1 MRILVVGGVAGGMS
15 FAARARRLSEES
27 EIVVFERDPYVS
39 FANCGLPY
47 YVAGEITER
56 DDLLLHTPE
65 SLAASLNLDVR
76 VGHEVLGIDRDAKTL
91 SVRTADGSQITE
103 PYDVLVLSTGA
114 APIVPPIKGL
124 DQESVRARCQVLRNV
139 PDVDAITALVDA
151 GAETAVIL
159 GGGFIGLEMAEAL
172 VHRAVKV
179 TLVDLADQVLA
190 PLDPEMA
197 RTVQSELT
205 RAGVDVRLGVSATE
219 IDDTDVILSDG
230 SHVPADLVVMAI
242 GVRPESD
249 LAAAAD
255 LELGLRDAVRVDE
268 NSLTSDPA
276 IYAVGDSVE
285 VTNAVTHQAGVVPLA
300 GLANR
305 QGRAAADH
313 LFGREAHRPAALG
326 TAIVRVFDVTAAS
339 TGASEKVLQAQGV
352 DYRKVYLHPNDHA
365 GYYPGASSIHL
376 KLLFSPEG
384 RILGAQAVGKA
395 GVDKRI
401 DVIATAIRGGLTV
414 DDLAELELAY
424 APPFGSAKDPINMA
438 GFMAQNL
445 LHGDVSF
452 WYGEDLPDL
461 PEGAVLLDV
470 RTPREFGRSCLPGA
484 LNIPHTELR
493 DRLHEIPI
501 GVPVYAYCASGFRSY
516 LAARILTQS
525 GYDAATLAG
534 GMATMK
540 AWLQIERESAE

>member
-15 FAARARRLSEES
+15 FAARARRLDES
-27 EIVVFERDPYVS
+27 AEIVVFERDPYVS

-47 YVAGEITER
+47 YVAREIEQR

-65 SLAASLNLDVR
+65 SLAASLKLDVR
-76 VGHEVLGIDRDAKTL
+76 VGHEVRSIDPAAKTITVHTP
-91 SVRTADGSQITE
+91 SGADVVE
-103 PYDVLVLSTGA
+103 AYDVLVLSTGA
-114 APIVPPIKGL
+114 APIIPPIQGL
-124 DQESVRARCQVLRNV
+124 DRDSVKARTHVLRNV
-139 PDVDAITALVDA
+139 PDVDAITALVDG
-151 GAETAVIL
+151 GAKTAVIL
-159 GGGFIGLEMAEAL
+159 GAGFIGLEMAEAL
-172 VHRAVKV
+172 VHRHLHVS
-179 TLVDLADQVLA
+179 LVDLADQVMA

-205 RAGVDVRLGVSATE
+205 RAGVDVHLGVSATA
-219 IDDTDVILSDG
+219 IDDEAVTLSDG
-230 SHVPADLVVMAI
+230 TRLPADLIVLAI

-249 LAAAAD
+249 LAAAAGLD
-255 LELGLRDAVRVDE
+255 LGVRGAVRVDDH
-268 NSLTSDPA
+268 SLTSDPS

-285 VTNAVTHQAGVVPLA
+285 VTNAVTDQVGVVPLA

-313 LFGREAHRPAALG
+313 LFGRTSQRPAALG
-326 TAIVRVFDVTAAS
+326 TAIVRVFNVTAAT
-339 TGASEKVLQAQGV
+339 TGASEKVLAAQGI

-376 KLLFSPEG
+376 KVIFSPEG
-384 RILGAQAVGKA
+384 TILGAQAVGRA

-445 LHGDVSF
+445 LRGDVAF
-452 WYGEDLPDL
+452 WYGEQLPDL
-461 PEGAVLLDV
+461 PADAVLLDV
-470 RTPREFGRSCLPGA
+470 RTPREVARGALPNQ

-493 DRLHEIPI
+493 ERIAEIPV
-501 GVPVYAYCASGFRSY
+501 GRPVYAYCASGFRSY

-525 GYDAATLAG
+525 GYEAATLAG

-540 AWLQIERESAE
+540 AWLQIDRESAE

>member
-15 FAARARRLSEES
+15 FAARARRLDES
-27 EIVVFERDPYVS
+27 AEIVVFERDPYVS

-47 YVAGEITER
+47 YVAGEIQKR
-56 DDLLLHTPE
+56 GDLLLHTPE
-65 SLAASLNLDVR
+65 TLAASLKLDVR
-76 VGHEVLGIDRDAKTL
+76 VDHEVVAIDRAAKTIQ
-91 SVRTADGSQITE
+91 VRTTDGTTTTE

-114 APIVPPIKGL
+114 APIVPPISGL
-124 DQESVRARCQVLRNV
+124 DRADVTARAHVLRNV
-139 PDVDAITALVDA
+139 PDVDAISALVDA
-151 GAETAVIL
+151 GARSAVIL
-159 GGGFIGLEMAEAL
+159 GAGFIGLEMAEAL
-172 VHRAVKV
+172 AHRGLSV
-179 TLVDLADQVLA
+179 TLVDLADQVMA

-197 RTVQSELT
+197 RTVQTALT
-205 RAGVDVRLGVSATE
+205 RAGVDVRLSVSATE
-219 IDDTDVILSDG
+219 ITAEDVVLSDG
-230 SHVPADLVVMAI
+230 SRIPAELIVLAI

-249 LAAAAD
+249 LAAAAGLD
-255 LELGLRDAVRVDE
+255 LGVRGAVHVDDHG
-268 NSLTSDPA
+268 LTSDPN

-285 VTNAVTHQAGVVPLA
+285 VTNAVTDQAGVVPLA

-313 LFGREAHRPAALG
+313 LFGRRSVRQPALG
-326 TAIVRVFDVTAAS
+326 TAIVRVFDVTAAT
-339 TGASEKVLQAQGV
+339 TGASEKVLTAQGV
-352 DYRKVYLHPNDHA
+352 DFRKIYLHPNDHA

-376 KLLFSPEG
+376 KLLFSPHG
-384 RILGAQAVGKA
+384 QILGAQAVGKS

-401 DVIATAIRGGLTV
+401 DVIATAIRGRMTV

-445 LHGDVSF
+445 LRGDVAF
-452 WYGEDLPDL
+452 WYGEQLPDL
-461 PEGAVLLDV
+461 PADAVLLDV
-470 RTPREFGRSCLPGA
+470 RTPREFSRSTLDGA

-493 DRLHEIPI
+493 ERTDEIPA
-501 GVPVYAYCASGFRSY
+501 GRPVFAFCASGFRSY
-516 LAARILTQS
+516 LAARVLTQR
-525 GYDAATLAG
+525 GYEAATLAG

>member
-47 YVAGEITER
+47 YVAGEISKR

-65 SLAASLNLDVR
+65 TLAASLNLDVR
-76 VGHEVLGIDRDAKTL
+76 IGNEVIGIDRDAKTI
-91 SVRTADGSQITE
+91 SVRTADGTEVIE

-114 APIVPPIKGL
+114 APIVPPIEGL
-124 DQESVRARCQVLRNV
+124 ERESVRARCQVLRNV
-139 PDVDAITALVDA
+139 PDVDAITALVDG
-151 GAETAVIL
+151 GARTAVVL
-159 GGGFIGLEMAEAL
+159 GAGFIGLEMTEAL
-172 VHRAVKV
+172 VHRDVHV

-197 RTVQSELT
+197 RTVQSELV
-205 RAGVDVRLGVSATE
+205 RAGVDVRLGVSATS
-219 IDDTDVILSDG
+219 IDDTDVTLSDG
-230 SHVPADLVVMAI
+230 SSIPADLIVMAI

-249 LAAAAD
+249 LARDAG
-255 LELGLRDAVRVDE
+255 LELGLRGAIRVDDD
-268 NSLTSDPA
+268 SLTSDPA

-285 VTNAVTHQAGVVPLA
+285 ITNAVTDQAGVVPLA

-313 LFGREAHRPAALG
+313 LFGREAHRPPALG
-326 TAIVRVFDVTAAS
+326 TAIVRVFNVTAAS
-339 TGASEKVLQAQGV
+339 TGASEKVLKAQDV

-401 DVIATAIRGGLTV
+401 DVIATAIRGGLTI

-438 GFMAQNL
+438 GFMAQNML
-445 LHGDVSF
+445 RGDVTF

-470 RTPREFGRSCLPGA
+470 RTPREVARAALPGA

-493 DRLHEIPI
+493 ERIDEIPQ

-540 AWLQIERESAE
+540 AWLQIDRESAE

>member
-15 FAARARRLSEES
+15 FAARARRLDES
-27 EIVVFERDPYVS
+27 AEIVVFERDPYVS

-47 YVAGEITER
+47 YVAREIEQR

-65 SLAASLNLDVR
+65 SLAASLKLDVR
-76 VGHEVLGIDRDAKTL
+76 VGHEVRSIDPAAKT
-91 SVRTADGSQITE
+91 ITVHTPAGTDVVE
-103 PYDVLVLSTGA
+103 SYDVLVLSTGA
-114 APIVPPIKGL
+114 APIIPPIEGL
-124 DQESVRARCQVLRNV
+124 DRGSVKARTHVLRNV
-139 PDVDAITALVDA
+139 PDVDAITALVDG
-151 GAETAVIL
+151 GAKTAVIL
-159 GGGFIGLEMAEAL
+159 GAGFIGLEMAEAL
-172 VHRAVKV
+172 VNRNLHVS
-179 TLVDLADQVLA
+179 LVDLADQVMA

-205 RAGVDVRLGVSATE
+205 RAGVDVHLGVSATA
-219 IDDTDVILSDG
+219 IDDEAVTLSDG
-230 SHVPADLVVMAI
+230 TRLPADLIVLAI

-249 LAAAAD
+249 LAAAAGLD
-255 LELGLRDAVRVDE
+255 LGVRGAVRVDDH
-268 NSLTSDPA
+268 SLTSDPS

-285 VTNAVTHQAGVVPLA
+285 VTNAVTDQVGVVPLA

-313 LFGREAHRPAALG
+313 LFGRTSHRPAALG
-326 TAIVRVFDVTAAS
+326 TAIVRVFNVTAAT
-339 TGASEKVLQAQGV
+339 TGASEKVLAAQGI

-376 KLLFSPEG
+376 KVIFSPEG
-384 RILGAQAVGKA
+384 RILGAQAVGRA

-445 LHGDVSF
+445 LRGDVAF
-452 WYGEDLPDL
+452 WYGEQLPDL
-461 PEGAVLLDV
+461 PTDAVLLDV
-470 RTPREFGRSCLPGA
+470 RTPREVARGALPNH

-493 DRLHEIPI
+493 ERLAEIPV
-501 GVPVYAYCASGFRSY
+501 GRPVYAYCASGFRSY

-525 GYDAATLAG
+525 GYEAATLAG

-540 AWLQIERESAE
+540 AWLQIDRESAE

>member
-15 FAARARRLSEES
+15 FAARARRLDES
-27 EIVVFERDPYVS
+27 AEIVVFERDPYVS

-47 YVAGEITER
+47 YVAREIVER

-65 SLAASLNLDVR
+65 SLAASLKLDVR
-76 VGHEVLGIDRDAKTL
+76 VGHEVRSIDPAAKT
-91 SVRTADGSQITE
+91 ITVHTPLGTDVVE
-103 PYDVLVLSTGA
+103 RYDVLVLSTGA
-114 APIVPPIKGL
+114 APIIPPIEGL
-124 DQESVRARCQVLRNV
+124 EREAVKARTHVLRNV
-139 PDVDAITALVDA
+139 PDVDAITALVDG
-151 GAETAVIL
+151 GAKTAAIL
-159 GGGFIGLEMAEAL
+159 GAGFIGLEMAEAL
-172 VHRAVKV
+172 VNRDLHVS
-179 TLVDLADQVLA
+179 LVDLADQVMA

-205 RAGVDVRLGVSATE
+205 RSGVDVHLGVSATA
-219 IDDTDVILSDG
+219 IDDEAVNLSDG
-230 SHVPADLVVMAI
+230 TRLPADLIVLAI

-249 LAAAAD
+249 LAAAAG
-255 LELGLRDAVRVDE
+255 LELGVRGAVRVDE
-268 NSLTSDPA
+268 HSLTSDPS

-285 VTNAVTHQAGVVPLA
+285 VTNAVTDQVGVVPLA

-313 LFGREAHRPAALG
+313 LFGRMSQRPAALG
-326 TAIVRVFDVTAAS
+326 TAIVRVFNVTAAT
-339 TGASEKVLQAQGV
+339 TGASEKVLAAQGV

-384 RILGAQAVGKA
+384 RILGAQAVGRA

-445 LHGDVSF
+445 LRGDVAF
-452 WYGEDLPDL
+452 WYGEELPDL
-461 PEGAVLLDV
+461 PADAVLLDV
-470 RTPREFGRSCLPGA
+470 RAPREVARGALPNH

-493 DRLHEIPI
+493 ERIAELPA
-501 GVPVYAYCASGFRSY
+501 GRPVYAYCASGFRSY

-525 GYDAATLAG
+525 GYEAATLAG

-540 AWLQIERESAE
+540 AWLQIDRESAE

>member
-15 FAARARRLSEES
+15 FAARARRLDES
-27 EIVVFERDPYVS
+27 AEIVVFERDPYVS

-47 YVAGEITER
+47 YVAGEISQR

-65 SLAASLNLDVR
+65 SLAASLALDVR
-76 VGHEVLGIDRDAKTL
+76 VGHEVTGIDREARTIT
-91 SVRTADGSQITE
+91 VRTPDGTRVTE

-114 APIVPPIKGL
+114 APIIPPIEGL
-124 DQESVRARCQVLRNV
+124 DRPEVRRRTHVLRNV
-139 PDVDAITALVDA
+139 PDVDAISALVDG
-151 GAETAVIL
+151 GARRAVVL
-159 GGGFIGLEMAEAL
+159 GAGFIGLEMTEAL
-172 VHRAVKV
+172 VHREVSVA
-179 TLVDLADQVLA
+179 LVDLADQVLA

-197 RTVQSELT
+197 RTVQSELA
-205 RAGVDVRLGVSATE
+205 RAGVDVHLGVSATE
-219 IDDTDVILSDG
+219 ITDDSVVLSDG
-230 SHVPADLVVMAI
+230 TVVPADLVILAI

-255 LELGLRDAVRVDE
+255 LDLGVRGAIRVDSH
-268 NSLTSDPA
+268 SLTSDA
-276 IYAVGDSVE
+276 NIYAVGDSVE
-285 VTNAVTHQAGVVPLA
+285 VTDAVTDQVGVVPLA

-313 LFGREAHRPAALG
+313 LFQRDAQRPPALG
-326 TAIVRVFDVTAAS
+326 TAIVRVFDVTAAT
-339 TGASEKVLQAQGV
+339 TGASEKVLAARGV
-352 DYRKVYLHPNDHA
+352 DFRKVYLHPNDHA

-376 KLLFSPEG
+376 KLLFSPDG
-384 RILGAQAVGKA
+384 RILGAQAVGRS

-401 DVIATAIRGGLTV
+401 DVIATALRAGLTI

-445 LHGDVSF
+445 LRGDVRF
-452 WYGEDLPDL
+452 WYGEDLDRLPDD
-461 PEGAVLLDV
+461 AVLLDT
-470 RTPREFGRSCLPGA
+470 RSAREVARGALPGA
-484 LNIPHTELR
+484 INIPHTELR
-493 DRLHEIPI
+493 DRIDEIPV
-501 GVPVYAYCASGFRSY
+501 GRPVYAYCASGFRSY
-516 LAARILTQS
+516 LAARILMQR